1 MTGVQTCAL
10 PILFGLKSIE
20 LLKLIPV
27 EPVYSDLI
35 HQGTEIE
42 DIASLLPGELNNYLV
57 CERFGPKDQDK
68 PETSSS
74 GNGKATE
81 AELPVGAGLPQ
92 SLRTH
97 ALSSGAIDEVIQRG
111 DDKNLSCRNYDGE
124 VCRKGNDMVSVHNE
138 HGDTGHDETSRHRD
152 ASRTEV
158 AKSAHAGAD
167 GDS

>member
-1 MTGVQTCAL
+1 MTAQ
-10 PILFGLKSIE
+10 E
-20 LLKLIPV
+20 
-27 EPVYSDLI
+27 
-35 HQGTEIE
+35 
-42 DIASLLPGELNNYLV
+42 V

-167 GDS
+167 GEQAHVVRNKDNKYVIGDIYLHRGPLSGWRGNVGA